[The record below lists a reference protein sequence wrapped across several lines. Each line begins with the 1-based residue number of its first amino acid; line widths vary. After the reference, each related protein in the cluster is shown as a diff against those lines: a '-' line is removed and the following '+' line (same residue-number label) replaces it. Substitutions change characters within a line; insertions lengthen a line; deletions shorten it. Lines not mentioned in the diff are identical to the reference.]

1 MWSIVSIPHIYDD
14 WFMFVSIIYVSVAL
28 LIIFI
33 IASVHKRY
41 KYVGIG
47 EKYVKLAIDN
57 LIKDYHVRW

>member
-1 MWSIVSIPHIYDD
+1 
-14 WFMFVSIIYVSVAL
+14 MFVSIIYVSIAL

-47 EKYVKLAIDN
+47 EKYVKLAMDI